1 MFHITIKNLET
12 EEILHDYDTDAIIG
26 SISYPEK
33 EATAKVALIDCNGGQ
48 IINSLVGAKQAIKRV
63 ENDIPHAVVA
73 MVNAILKEEEKK
85 EEDTDADTNATED

>member
-12 EEILHDYDTDAIIG
+12 EEILHDCDTDAIIG

-33 EATAKVALIDCNGGQ
+33 KATAILAFIACNGGQ
-48 IINSLVGAKQAIKRV
+48 IINSLVCAKQAIKRI

-85 EEDTDADTNATED
+85 EEEPDADTNATED